1 DDEEEEIKAAAE
13 EGLAAV
19 ETAGKR
25 RRGQWG
31 LWLRLRRKKGAGRW
45 QEQVRQRRAWPRWQA
60 VGRRCK
66 RKQQVA
72 KVRTRLEARGEGS
85 GCSFFGGG
93 NEGSDRRGGWQR
105 LGAEGRCSKGAT
117 VRLGAG
123 SERRK
128 GDDRDGRRRRWRKRR
143 PRERREGK
151 AAWVGVAGGSG
162 REERQ

>member
-1 DDEEEEIKAAAE
+1 MREDDSGCSAMMK
-13 EGLAAV
+13 
-19 ETAGKR
+19 KR
-25 RRGQWG
+25 RSRLRQRRA
-31 LWLRLRRKKGAGRW
+31 WLRLRRKKGAGRW

-60 VGRRCK
+60 VGRRRK

-72 KVRTRLEARGEGS
+72 MVRTRLEARGEGS

-93 NEGSDRRGGWQR
+93 NEGSGRRGGWQR

-162 REERQ
+162 REER